1 MLLELKN
8 KGNIWKDFVEDLQ
21 LLQIQPNEGIG
32 IRLVAK
38 KPGLSTSL
46 EPVDMEFCYKTSF
59 DVPQPGAYEQL
70 LIDIIVGDQTLFLGQ
85 VEESWK
91 IIDPIE
97 EVWASGKPKLHPYK
111 IGSWGPK
118 AADDLLASDSHQWL
132 TPLLT
137 ICKI

>member
-1 MLLELKN
+1 MPN
-8 KGNIWKDFVEDLQ
+8 HI

-59 DVPQPGAYEQL
+59 DVHQPDAYERL

-97 EVWASGKPKLHPYK
+97 EVWASGKPELENYK

-118 AADDLLASDSHQWL
+118 AADDLIARDNRQWL